1 MIKAKHCD
9 SLSSWFLENLKKNF
23 MTRYDFASALRSL
36 NGTWFAYKSW
46 HIPIAMS
53 FAI

>member
-1 MIKAKHCD
+1 MMKAKHCN
-9 SLSSWFLENLKKNF
+9 SLSYWFLEKSEKNF
-23 MTRYDFASALRSL
+23 LTRYDFASALRSL

-53 FAI
+53 IAI